1 MQISSIA
8 EKLLFAT
15 VRIETVDIKGDT
27 GVGTGFFF
35 GVERNQKQYG
45 FLVTNKHVIK
55 DAPTGRILFTI
66 AEDKKPVLG
75 KTYWLTIANFDQWWH
90 GHSDP
95 EVDLAIAPI
104 GAAIRSITDKGISV
118 YHTFIGEDL
127 TPGQK
132 QLEDLDAIEDVVFLG
147 YPNNIWDDVSNLPVI
162 RRGITATPLAVD
174 FRGRK
179 QFLID
184 ASVFPGSSGSP
195 VFILKTGSYSPRSG
209 GLVLGNKLAFLG
221 IVSSVFYRRTE
232 GKIEMAEAPTAM
244 VPVPVSQEMIDLGLV
259 IKASALIEAV
269 DQFLGRAGKDE
280 AKTVATSIPSVS
292 PEIGPAFGANL
303 VSKHPEVR

>member
-27 GVGTGFFF
+27 GVGTGFCF

-221 IVSSVFYRRTE
+221 IVSSVFYR
-232 GKIEMAEAPTAM
+232 
-244 VPVPVSQEMIDLGLV
+244 
-259 IKASALIEAV
+259 
-269 DQFLGRAGKDE
+269 
-280 AKTVATSIPSVS
+280 
-292 PEIGPAFGANL
+292 
-303 VSKHPEVR
+303 